1 MVQKCLPTNF
11 KKNLPRISPCLIL
24 CTLLSEPWVKWK
36 TIWNNWTWPRYVCVI
51 WCNNSVIDRLFRSR
65 VTILISQLPDKQLIT
80 TLGYVLTISY
90 TPINMHERCWRETA
104 SGPPKGFNYTQSL
117 EKIVPRII
125 LVINIFIPLANIVAN
140 YSVIN

>member
-1 MVQKCLPTNF
+1 MGDQVKGRLALEHNVQSLKARISSKSSEISFKFSIQEKKIILQLINNQKFGTEMSPDQF
-11 KKNLPRISPCLIL
+11 LKKNLPRISPCLIL

-80 TLGYVLTISY
+80 T
-90 TPINMHERCWRETA
+90 
-104 SGPPKGFNYTQSL
+104 
-117 EKIVPRII
+117 
-125 LVINIFIPLANIVAN
+125 
-140 YSVIN
+140 